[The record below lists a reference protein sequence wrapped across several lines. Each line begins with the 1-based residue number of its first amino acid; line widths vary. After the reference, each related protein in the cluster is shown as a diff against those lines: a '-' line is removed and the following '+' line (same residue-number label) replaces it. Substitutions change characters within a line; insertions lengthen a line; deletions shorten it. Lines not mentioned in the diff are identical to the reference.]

1 MKTIYF
7 ILLIILISG
16 CKNQS
21 KNQREGEL
29 TIYSIQLIKKDQH
42 NDDLLA
48 CCFTASHPSSF
59 NQEIS
64 SFWIKE
70 VNFPLAKELGIE
82 FYRWKIKRYSLD
94 STVFVL
100 GLFVPNLKITEMNN
114 DSITTITTKLRVDPQ
129 IDIILENNDT
139 LRLKK
144 YDSQKLN
151 ELKVDFSVNDTN
163 WVGISK

>member
-1 MKTIYF
+1 MKAIYV
-7 ILLIILISG
+7 ILLVILISG

-21 KNQREGEL
+21 KNQSGGEL
-29 TIYSIQLIKKDQH
+29 TIYSIQLIKKDQY

-64 SFWIKE
+64 SYWIKD
-70 VNFPLAKELGIE
+70 VNFPLAKELGID
-82 FYRWKIKRYSLD
+82 FCRWKIKRYSLD

-100 GLFVPNLKITEMNN
+100 GLFVPNLKITEMND
-114 DSITTITTKLRVDPQ
+114 DSIAIITAELKVAPQ
-129 IDIILENNDT
+129 IDIILENDDT

-144 YDSQKLN
+144 SDSKKLN
-151 ELKVDFSVNDTN
+151 ELKADFSVNDTN